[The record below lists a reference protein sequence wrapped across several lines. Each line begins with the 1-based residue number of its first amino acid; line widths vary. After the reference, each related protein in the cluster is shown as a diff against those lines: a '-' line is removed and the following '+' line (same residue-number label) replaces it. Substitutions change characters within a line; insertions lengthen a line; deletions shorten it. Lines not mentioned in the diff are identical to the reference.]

1 MMVIFIIKSIDRKD
15 IIMKIINAHYEGNA
29 YISTVAIPTTKVEYG
44 MLQKLKYNLISDKL
58 EICNW
63 HPEWL
68 NLPLAVEYANALG
81 HSQVIFNGT
90 EDYMD
95 VENDPQW
102 GNYRVTATPSNLET
116 LIAGYRLMGRHRK
129 VAQILKKIKSLGIE
143 DMVSNMV
150 PGHQ

>member
-1 MMVIFIIKSIDRKD
+1 
-15 IIMKIINAHYEGNA
+15 MKIINAHYEGNA
-29 YISTVAIPTTKVEYG
+29 YISTVAVPTTKLEAQ
-44 MLQKLKYNLISDKL
+44 MLQWLKYDLISDKPEL
-58 EICNW
+58 CNW

-68 NLPLAVEYANALG
+68 GAELAVEYANALG

-102 GNYRVTATPSNLET
+102 GNYRVTAMPSNLET

-129 VAQILKKIKSLGIE
+129 VAQILRKIKSLGLE
-143 DMVSNMV
+143 DQVSNMV
-150 PGHQ
+150 PGRQ

>member
-1 MMVIFIIKSIDRKD
+1 
-15 IIMKIINAHYEGNA
+15 MKIINAHYEGNA

-68 NLPLAVEYANALG
+68 NLLLAVEYANALG

>member
-1 MMVIFIIKSIDRKD
+1 
-15 IIMKIINAHYEGNA
+15 MKIINAHYEGNA

-102 GNYRVTATPSNLET
+102 GNYRITATPSNIET

-129 VAQILKKIKSLGIE
+129 VAMILKKIKALGIQ

-150 PGHQ
+150 PGRQA

>member
-1 MMVIFIIKSIDRKD
+1 
-15 IIMKIINAHYEGNA
+15 MKIINAHYEGNA
-29 YISTVAIPTTKVEYG
+29 YISTVAIPTTKVECG

-102 GNYRVTATPSNLET
+102 GNYRITATPSNIET

-129 VAQILKKIKSLGIE
+129 VAMILKKIKALGIQ
-143 DMVSNMV
+143 DMVSNMT
-150 PGHQ
+150 PGRQ

>member
-1 MMVIFIIKSIDRKD
+1 
-15 IIMKIINAHYEGNA
+15 MKIINARYEGNA

-68 NLPLAVEYANALG
+68 NLPLAIEYANALG

-143 DMVSNMV
+143 SMVSNMV

>member
-1 MMVIFIIKSIDRKD
+1 
-15 IIMKIINAHYEGNA
+15 MKIINAHYEGNA
-29 YISTVAIPTTKVEYG
+29 YISTVAVPTTKLEAQ
-44 MLQKLKYNLISDKL
+44 MLQWLKYDLISDKPEL
-58 EICNW
+58 CNW

-68 NLPLAVEYANALG
+68 GAELAVEYANALG

-95 VENDPQW
+95 VENNPQW
-102 GNYRVTATPSNLET
+102 GNYRVTAMPSNLET
-116 LIAGYRLMGRHRK
+116 LIAGYRLMGHHRK

-143 DMVSNMV
+143 SMVSNMV

>member
-1 MMVIFIIKSIDRKD
+1 
-15 IIMKIINAHYEGNA
+15 MKIINAHYEGNA

-90 EDYMD
+90 EDYMN

-143 DMVSNMV
+143 SMVSNMV
-150 PGHQ
+150 PGRQA

>member
-1 MMVIFIIKSIDRKD
+1 
-15 IIMKIINAHYEGNA
+15 MKIINAHYEGNA

-68 NLPLAVEYANALG
+68 NLPLAIEYANALG

-102 GNYRVTATPSNLET
+102 GNYRVTATPSNIET

>member
-102 GNYRVTATPSNLET
+102 GNYRVTAMPSNLET

-143 DMVSNMV
+143 SMVSNMV

>member
-1 MMVIFIIKSIDRKD
+1 
-15 IIMKIINAHYEGNA
+15 MKIINAHYEGNA

-68 NLPLAVEYANALG
+68 NLPLAIEYANALG

>member
-1 MMVIFIIKSIDRKD
+1 
-15 IIMKIINAHYEGNA
+15 MKIINAHYEGNA

-102 GNYRVTATPSNLET
+102 GNYRVTAMPSNLET

-143 DMVSNMV
+143 SMVSNMV

>member
-1 MMVIFIIKSIDRKD
+1 
-15 IIMKIINAHYEGNA
+15 MKIINAHYEGNA
-29 YISTVAIPTTKVEYG
+29 YISTVAVPTTKLEAQ
-44 MLQKLKYNLISDKL
+44 MLQWLKYDLISDKPEL
-58 EICNW
+58 CNW

-68 NLPLAVEYANALG
+68 GAELAVEYANALG

-95 VENDPQW
+95 VENNPQW
-102 GNYRVTATPSNLET
+102 GNYRVTAMPSNLET

-129 VAQILKKIKSLGIE
+129 VAQILKKIKSLGIQ
-143 DMVSNMV
+143 DMVSNMA

>member
-1 MMVIFIIKSIDRKD
+1 
-15 IIMKIINAHYEGNA
+15 MKIINAHYEGNA

-102 GNYRVTATPSNLET
+102 GNYRVTAMPSNLET